1 MAFPAEMIRISKNL
15 ARDTYDDIRG
25 NTAARLGI
33 KNKEAQK
40 QLKNMGYKRLAGM
53 TATATAGDQ
62 LGNYSANLMGITG
75 EDQESLQRLQP
86 TWEQGTAKIYL
97 SDFNKEISRLK
108 SFFPNELFK
117 IEKLTE
123 EIKRNFNNYIDQK
136 VFDQQT
142 IANLKLSLS
151 EQLKKIQKI

>member
-1 MAFPAEMIRISKNL
+1 MFFVNITLSINISRLNDLYDQIFDYFHLTIYDLETNFDNSSSLKEFKSKF
-15 ARDTYDDIRG
+15 DTFAD
-25 NTAARLGI
+25 
-33 KNKEAQK
+33 KHFQ
-40 QLKNMGYKRLAGM
+40 
-53 TATATAGDQ
+53 
-62 LGNYSANLMGITG
+62 SA
-75 EDQESLQRLQP
+75 
-86 TWEQGTAKIYL
+86 L

>member
-1 MAFPAEMIRISKNL
+1 MFFVNI
-15 ARDTYDDIRG
+15 T
-25 NTAARLGI
+25 LGI
-33 KNKEAQK
+33 NISRLYDLYDQIFDYFHLTIYDLETNFDNSSSLKEFKSKFDTFADKHFQ
-40 QLKNMGYKRLAGM
+40 
-53 TATATAGDQ
+53 
-62 LGNYSANLMGITG
+62 SA
-75 EDQESLQRLQP
+75 
-86 TWEQGTAKIYL
+86 L

-142 IANLKLSLS
+142 IANLKLSLN

>member
-1 MAFPAEMIRISKNL
+1 MNL
-15 ARDTYDDIRG
+15 T
-25 NTAARLGI
+25 LGI
-33 KNKEAQK
+33 NVSRLNDLYDQIFDYFHLTIYDLETNFDNSSSLKEFKSKFDTFADKHFQ
-40 QLKNMGYKRLAGM
+40 
-53 TATATAGDQ
+53 
-62 LGNYSANLMGITG
+62 SA
-75 EDQESLQRLQP
+75 
-86 TWEQGTAKIYL
+86 L

-142 IANLKLSLS
+142 IANLKLSLN

>member
-1 MAFPAEMIRISKNL
+1 MNI
-15 ARDTYDDIRG
+15 T
-25 NTAARLGI
+25 LGI
-33 KNKEAQK
+33 NISRLNDLYDQIFDYFNLTIYDLETNFDNSSSLKEFKSKFDTFADKHFQ
-40 QLKNMGYKRLAGM
+40 
-53 TATATAGDQ
+53 
-62 LGNYSANLMGITG
+62 SA
-75 EDQESLQRLQP
+75 
-86 TWEQGTAKIYL
+86 L

>member
-1 MAFPAEMIRISKNL
+1 MNI
-15 ARDTYDDIRG
+15 T
-25 NTAARLGI
+25 LGI
-33 KNKEAQK
+33 NISRLNDLYDQIFDYFHLTIYDLETNFDNSSSLKEFKSKFDTFADK
-40 QLKNMGYKRLAGM
+40 HFRGA
-53 TATATAGDQ
+53 
-62 LGNYSANLMGITG
+62 
-75 EDQESLQRLQP
+75 
-86 TWEQGTAKIYL
+86 L

>member
-1 MAFPAEMIRISKNL
+1 MFFVNI
-15 ARDTYDDIRG
+15 T
-25 NTAARLGI
+25 LGI
-33 KNKEAQK
+33 NISRLYDLYDQIFDYFHLTIYDLETNFDNSSSLKEFKSQFDTFADKHFQ
-40 QLKNMGYKRLAGM
+40 
-53 TATATAGDQ
+53 
-62 LGNYSANLMGITG
+62 SA
-75 EDQESLQRLQP
+75 
-86 TWEQGTAKIYL
+86 L

-142 IANLKLSLS
+142 IANLKLSLN

>member
-1 MAFPAEMIRISKNL
+1 MFFVNI
-15 ARDTYDDIRG
+15 T
-25 NTAARLGI
+25 LGI
-33 KNKEAQK
+33 NISRLYDLYDQIFDYFHLTIYDLETNFDNSSSLKEFKSQFDTFADKHFQ
-40 QLKNMGYKRLAGM
+40 
-53 TATATAGDQ
+53 
-62 LGNYSANLMGITG
+62 SA
-75 EDQESLQRLQP
+75 
-86 TWEQGTAKIYL
+86 L
-97 SDFNKEISRLK
+97 SDFNKEISHLK

-142 IANLKLSLS
+142 IVNLKLSLN

>member
-1 MAFPAEMIRISKNL
+1 MFFVNI
-15 ARDTYDDIRG
+15 T
-25 NTAARLGI
+25 LGI
-33 KNKEAQK
+33 NISRLNDLYDQIFDYFHLTIYDLETNFDNSSSLKEFKSKFDTFADKHFQ
-40 QLKNMGYKRLAGM
+40 
-53 TATATAGDQ
+53 
-62 LGNYSANLMGITG
+62 SA
-75 EDQESLQRLQP
+75 
-86 TWEQGTAKIYL
+86 L

-142 IANLKLSLS
+142 IANLKLSLN

>member
-1 MAFPAEMIRISKNL
+1 MNITLGVNISRLNDLYDQIFDYFHLTIYDLETNFDNSSSLKEFKSKF
-15 ARDTYDDIRG
+15 DTFAD
-25 NTAARLGI
+25 
-33 KNKEAQK
+33 KHFQ
-40 QLKNMGYKRLAGM
+40 
-53 TATATAGDQ
+53 
-62 LGNYSANLMGITG
+62 SA
-75 EDQESLQRLQP
+75 
-86 TWEQGTAKIYL
+86 L

-142 IANLKLSLS
+142 ISNLKLSLS

>member
-1 MAFPAEMIRISKNL
+1 MNI
-15 ARDTYDDIRG
+15 T
-25 NTAARLGI
+25 LGI
-33 KNKEAQK
+33 NISRLNDLYDQIFDYFHLTIYDLETNFDNSSSLKEFKSKFDTFADKHFQ
-40 QLKNMGYKRLAGM
+40 
-53 TATATAGDQ
+53 
-62 LGNYSANLMGITG
+62 SA
-75 EDQESLQRLQP
+75 
-86 TWEQGTAKIYL
+86 L

>member
-1 MAFPAEMIRISKNL
+1 MFFVNI
-15 ARDTYDDIRG
+15 T
-25 NTAARLGI
+25 LGI
-33 KNKEAQK
+33 NISRLNDLYDQIFDYFHLTIYDLETNFDNSSSLKEFKSQFDTFADKHFQ
-40 QLKNMGYKRLAGM
+40 
-53 TATATAGDQ
+53 
-62 LGNYSANLMGITG
+62 SA
-75 EDQESLQRLQP
+75 
-86 TWEQGTAKIYL
+86 L

>member
-1 MAFPAEMIRISKNL
+1 MFFVNITLSINISRLNDLYDQIFDYFHLTIYDLETNFDNSSSLKEFKSKF
-15 ARDTYDDIRG
+15 DTFAD
-25 NTAARLGI
+25 
-33 KNKEAQK
+33 KHFQ
-40 QLKNMGYKRLAGM
+40 
-53 TATATAGDQ
+53 
-62 LGNYSANLMGITG
+62 SA
-75 EDQESLQRLQP
+75 
-86 TWEQGTAKIYL
+86 L

-142 IANLKLSLS
+142 IANLKFSLS

>member
-1 MAFPAEMIRISKNL
+1 MFFVNI
-15 ARDTYDDIRG
+15 T
-25 NTAARLGI
+25 LGI
-33 KNKEAQK
+33 NISRLNDLYDQIFDYFHLTIYDLETNFDNSSSLKEFKSKFDTFADKHFQ
-40 QLKNMGYKRLAGM
+40 
-53 TATATAGDQ
+53 
-62 LGNYSANLMGITG
+62 SA
-75 EDQESLQRLQP
+75 
-86 TWEQGTAKIYL
+86 L
-97 SDFNKEISRLK
+97 SDFNKEISHLK

-142 IANLKLSLS
+142 IANLKLSLN

>member
-1 MAFPAEMIRISKNL
+1 VNI
-15 ARDTYDDIRG
+15 T
-25 NTAARLGI
+25 LGI
-33 KNKEAQK
+33 NISRLNDLYDQIFDYFHLTIYDLETNFDNSSSLKEFKSKFDTFADKHFQ
-40 QLKNMGYKRLAGM
+40 
-53 TATATAGDQ
+53 
-62 LGNYSANLMGITG
+62 SA
-75 EDQESLQRLQP
+75 
-86 TWEQGTAKIYL
+86 L

>member
-1 MAFPAEMIRISKNL
+1 MFFVNITLSINISRLNDLYDQIFDYFHLTIYDLETNFDNSSSLKEFKSQF
-15 ARDTYDDIRG
+15 DTFAD
-25 NTAARLGI
+25 
-33 KNKEAQK
+33 KHFQ
-40 QLKNMGYKRLAGM
+40 
-53 TATATAGDQ
+53 
-62 LGNYSANLMGITG
+62 SA
-75 EDQESLQRLQP
+75 
-86 TWEQGTAKIYL
+86 L

-123 EIKRNFNNYIDQK
+123 EIKKNFNNYIDQK

>member
-1 MAFPAEMIRISKNL
+1 MFFVNIA
-15 ARDTYDDIRG
+15 
-25 NTAARLGI
+25 LGI
-33 KNKEAQK
+33 NISRLNDLYDQIFDYFHLTIYDLETNFDNSSSLKEFKSKFDTFADKHFQ
-40 QLKNMGYKRLAGM
+40 
-53 TATATAGDQ
+53 
-62 LGNYSANLMGITG
+62 SA
-75 EDQESLQRLQP
+75 
-86 TWEQGTAKIYL
+86 L

>member
-1 MAFPAEMIRISKNL
+1 MFFVNI
-15 ARDTYDDIRG
+15 T
-25 NTAARLGI
+25 LGI
-33 KNKEAQK
+33 NISRLNDLYDQIFDYFHLTIYDLETNFDNSSSLKEFKSQFDTFA
-40 QLKNMGYKRLAGM
+40 YKHF
-53 TATATAGDQ
+53 Q
-62 LGNYSANLMGITG
+62 SA
-75 EDQESLQRLQP
+75 
-86 TWEQGTAKIYL
+86 L

-123 EIKRNFNNYIDQK
+123 EIKRNFNSYIDQK

>member
-1 MAFPAEMIRISKNL
+1 MNI
-15 ARDTYDDIRG
+15 T
-25 NTAARLGI
+25 LGI
-33 KNKEAQK
+33 NISRLYDLYDQIFDYFHLTIYDLETNFDNSSSLKEFKSQFNTFADKHFQ
-40 QLKNMGYKRLAGM
+40 
-53 TATATAGDQ
+53 
-62 LGNYSANLMGITG
+62 SA
-75 EDQESLQRLQP
+75 
-86 TWEQGTAKIYL
+86 L
-97 SDFNKEISRLK
+97 SDFNKEISHLK

-142 IANLKLSLS
+142 IANLKLSLN

>member
-1 MAFPAEMIRISKNL
+1 MNI
-15 ARDTYDDIRG
+15 T
-25 NTAARLGI
+25 LGI
-33 KNKEAQK
+33 NISRLYDLYDQIFDYFHLTIYDLETNFDNSSSLKEFKSQFDTFADKHFQ
-40 QLKNMGYKRLAGM
+40 
-53 TATATAGDQ
+53 
-62 LGNYSANLMGITG
+62 SA
-75 EDQESLQRLQP
+75 
-86 TWEQGTAKIYL
+86 L

>member
-1 MAFPAEMIRISKNL
+1 MNI
-15 ARDTYDDIRG
+15 T
-25 NTAARLGI
+25 LGI
-33 KNKEAQK
+33 NISRLYDLYDQIFDYFHLTIYDLETNFDNSSSLK
-40 QLKNMGYKRLAGM
+40 QFKSKFDTFA
-53 TATATAGDQ
+53 DKHFQ
-62 LGNYSANLMGITG
+62 SA
-75 EDQESLQRLQP
+75 
-86 TWEQGTAKIYL
+86 L

>member
-1 MAFPAEMIRISKNL
+1 MNI
-15 ARDTYDDIRG
+15 T
-25 NTAARLGI
+25 LGI
-33 KNKEAQK
+33 NISRLNDLYDQIFDYFHLTIYDLETNFDNSSSIKEFKSKFDTFADKHFQ
-40 QLKNMGYKRLAGM
+40 
-53 TATATAGDQ
+53 
-62 LGNYSANLMGITG
+62 SA
-75 EDQESLQRLQP
+75 
-86 TWEQGTAKIYL
+86 L
-97 SDFNKEISRLK
+97 SDFNKEISHLK

-142 IANLKLSLS
+142 IANLKLSLN